1 MTIPEMK
8 AVIIRALD
16 TDGILH
22 VENYTNSAGFTR
34 SYTLN
39 LLPDNTYIETVA
51 ASLKKLSTPEFKQ
64 AMLAQS
70 MLSLKDGEIALADR
84 EDAIRLMID
93 SFNKSI
99 NNQHAKPS
107 ASPDTSLTELDGIF
121 YYDHELKTQ
130 RIETLILRHFEV
142 LNIVRHAAGDKGLP
156 PKGKIPAAKYYIKKS
171 LPIDKFGGQL
181 NLTMQSVRHIRANI

>member
-1 MTIPEMK
+1 MK

-22 VENYTNSAGFTR
+22 VENYMNSAGYTR

-70 MLSLKDGEIALADR
+70 MLSLKDGKIALADR

-107 ASPDTSLTELDGIF
+107 ASPDTSLTGLDGIF

-181 NLTMQSVRHIRANI
+181 NLTMQSVLRIRANI